1 MISHKDIMDMIK
13 DYNIRDE
20 EWIVNVTDT
29 LTDIA
34 QQKKFSHEPFRIKRI
49 DIKKFAVPEYCGVN
63 CSPDEKNCLIWGSH
77 RSGKSTTYDALLYGL
92 LDRKAILRQSFGKP
106 DISITLS
113 NGSTDI
119 KITREYNKPLLVEVG
134 EKTYEGAE
142 DATLIIREYT
152 GIDPDD
158 YRIFRGLTLPQRSE
172 TDSLLQRT
180 NAKEFA
186 TIIEKLGSDKILAQ
200 SKEFVQTSLDE
211 VEKRAKKLE
220 LQDLDMAYEEMEKK
234 QRISS
239 TKYQISQ
246 REDYIKNF
254 KSGELKKVVITFE
267 RKPEIKDRLQKLENE
282 FQQLWREEVHLK
294 RLVGK
299 ATHKY
304 TDKTSEE
311 VVEDVLTRVVCPVC
325 ESDIGIERFQ
335 TRIKHRNRC
344 PLCNEPYSWEI
355 LAKAE
360 AKIEESK
367 KVEAWRRRLEVINQR
382 KAEIEEEKKKLG
394 FEYSHETIRRVI
406 KEQTSEK
413 DLEDARER
421 LKAANELLKNDEED
435 LGKLGLAGR
444 ENKEEHEELEN
455 KKNFLKHL
463 IGGLDEDT
471 KILEKPE
478 GEFEK
483 KINVIFKRIIGSKT
497 TLVYENGEVYLV
509 EKYGSL
515 ERKRKARDKHEVSF
529 GEKRALDFS
538 IVLSLFLMNQESR
551 YYNIDFIILD
561 DVTEGILDSKWK
573 DGLIEVLEEFNSD
586 IQLVCTS
593 YDEQLKQLLTFDSEA
608 KLQIQTT
615 IDESWWA

>member
-1 MISHKDIMDMIK
+1 MISHKDIMGMIK
-13 DYNIRDE
+13 DYNIKDE
-20 EWIVNVTDT
+20 EWIVLFSDK
-29 LTDIA
+29 LKDIA
-34 QQKKFSHEPFRIKRI
+34 EQKKFSYEPFRIKEI
-49 DIKKFAVPEYCGVN
+49 NIKKFAVPEYCGVN

-77 RSGKSTTYDALLYGL
+77 RSGKSTTYDALLYSL
-92 LDRKAILRQSFGKP
+92 LDRKAIPRPSIGKH

-113 NGSTDI
+113 NESTDI
-119 KITREYNKPLLVEVG
+119 KITREYNKPPLVEVG
-134 EKTYEGAE
+134 EKTYEGA
-142 DATLIIREYT
+142 DATSIIREYT

-186 TIIEKLGSDKILAQ
+186 IVIEKLGSDKILAQ

-211 VEKRAKKLE
+211 VEKRTKKLK

-267 RKPEIKDRLQKLENE
+267 RKPEIKDRLQRLENE

-325 ESDIGIERFQ
+325 ESDIGMERFQ
-335 TRIKHRNRC
+335 SRIKHRNRC

-367 KVEAWRRRLEVINQR
+367 KVEAWRRRLEEINQR
-382 KAEIEEEKKKLG
+382 KAEIEEENKKLG
-394 FEYSHETIRRVI
+394 FDEYSHETIRRVI

-435 LGKLGLAGR
+435 LEKLGLTRKENR
-444 ENKEEHEELEN
+444 EEREELEN

-463 IGGLDEDT
+463 IGGLDDT
-471 KILEKPE
+471 KILEKAE
-478 GEFEK
+478 GKFEK
-483 KINVIFKRIIGSKT
+483 KINAIFKRIIGSKT
-497 TLVYENGEVYLV
+497 TLIYENGEVYLV

-573 DGLIEVLEEFNSD
+573 EGLIEVLEEFNSD

-593 YDEQLKQLLTFDSEA
+593 YDERIRQLKFESEA

-615 IDESWWA
+615 IDESWWT

>member
-1 MISHKDIMDMIK
+1 
-13 DYNIRDE
+13 
-20 EWIVNVTDT
+20 
-29 LTDIA
+29 
-34 QQKKFSHEPFRIKRI
+34 
-49 DIKKFAVPEYCGVN
+49 
-63 CSPDEKNCLIWGSH
+63 
-77 RSGKSTTYDALLYGL
+77 
-92 LDRKAILRQSFGKP
+92 
-106 DISITLS
+106 
-113 NGSTDI
+113 
-119 KITREYNKPLLVEVG
+119 LVEVG
-134 EKTYEGAE
+134 EKTYEGA
-142 DATLIIREYT
+142 DATSIIREYT

-211 VEKRAKKLE
+211 VEKRTKKLK

-267 RKPEIKDRLQKLENE
+267 RKPEIKDRLQRLENE

-325 ESDIGIERFQ
+325 ESDIGMERFQ
-335 TRIKHRNRC
+335 SRIKHRNRC

-367 KVEAWRRRLEVINQR
+367 KVEAWRRRLEEINQR
-382 KAEIEEEKKKLG
+382 KAEIEEENKKLG
-394 FEYSHETIRRVI
+394 FDEYSHETIRRVI

-413 DLEDARER
+413 DLEEARER

-435 LGKLGLAGR
+435 LEKLGLTR
-444 ENKEEHEELEN
+444 KENRAEHDELEN

-463 IGGLDEDT
+463 IGGLDDT
-471 KILEKPE
+471 KILEKAE
-478 GEFEK
+478 GKFEK
-483 KINVIFKRIIGSKT
+483 KINTIFKRIIGGKT

-538 IVLSLFLMNQESR
+538 IILSLFLMNQESR

-573 DGLIEVLEEFNSD
+573 EGLIGVLEEFNSD

-593 YDEQLKQLLTFDSEA
+593 YDERIKQLKFESEA

-615 IDESWWA
+615 IDESWWT

>member
-1 MISHKDIMDMIK
+1 M
-13 DYNIRDE
+13 
-20 EWIVNVTDT
+20 
-29 LTDIA
+29 
-34 QQKKFSHEPFRIKRI
+34 
-49 DIKKFAVPEYCGVN
+49 PEYCGVN

-92 LDRKAILRQSFGKP
+92 LDRKAILRPSIGKP
-106 DISITLS
+106 DLSITLS

-119 KITREYNKPLLVEVG
+119 KITREFRKSLLVEVG
-134 EKTYEGAE
+134 EETYEGAN
-142 DATLIIREYT
+142 ATSGIQEYT

-172 TDSLLQRT
+172 SDSILQLT

-186 TIIEKLGSDKILAQ
+186 SIIGKLGSDKIFGRL
-200 SKEFVQTSLDE
+200 KEFVQTSLDE
-211 VEKRAKKLE
+211 VEKRIKKLE
-220 LQDLDMAYEEMEKK
+220 IQDSDMAYEEMEKK
-234 QRISS
+234 RRKSS

-246 REDYIKNF
+246 LEDYIKNF
-254 KSGELKKVVITFE
+254 KSCELKKVVKTFE
-267 RKPEIKDRLQKLENE
+267 KNPESKNKLQRLENE
-282 FQQLWREEVHLK
+282 FQQLWRDEVRLK
-294 RLVGK
+294 GLVGK

-325 ESDIGIERFQ
+325 ESDIGIEKFQ
-335 TRIKHRNRC
+335 NRIKHQNKC

-360 AKIEESK
+360 VKIEESK
-367 KVEAWRRRLEVINQR
+367 NVEEWRRRLEVINQR
-382 KAEIEEEKKKLG
+382 KAKIEEETKKLG
-394 FEYSHETIRRVI
+394 FDEYSHETIRRVI

-413 DLEDARER
+413 DLEDERER
-421 LKAANELLKNDEED
+421 LKAANDLLENDEED
-435 LGKLGLAGR
+435 LEKLNLAR
-444 ENKEEHEELEN
+444 IKNKEDHGELEN
-455 KKNFLKHL
+455 KKNFLNHL
-463 IGGLDEDT
+463 IGGLDDT
-471 KILEKPE
+471 KILEKAE
-478 GEFEK
+478 GKFEK
-483 KINVIFKRIIGSKT
+483 KINAIFKRIIGSKT

-509 EKYGSL
+509 EKYGSF
-515 ERKRKARDKHEVSF
+515 ERKRKARDKYEMSV

-538 IVLSLFLMNQESR
+538 IVLALFLMNQESR

-573 DGLIEVLEEFNSD
+573 AGLIEVLEEFNSD

-593 YDEQLKQLLTFDSEA
+593 YDEQIKQLTFDSEA

-615 IDESWWA
+615 FDESWWT

>member
-1 MISHKDIMDMIK
+1 MISHKDIRDMIK

-20 EWIVNVTDT
+20 EWIVNVIDT

-77 RSGKSTTYDALLYGL
+77 RSGKSTTYDALLYSL
-92 LDRKAILRQSFGKP
+92 LDRKAIPRPSIGKH

-113 NGSTDI
+113 NESTDI
-119 KITREYNKPLLVEVG
+119 KITREYNKPPLVEVG
-134 EKTYEGAE
+134 EKTYEGA
-142 DATLIIREYT
+142 DATSIIREYT

-211 VEKRAKKLE
+211 VEKRTKKLK

-267 RKPEIKDRLQKLENE
+267 RKPEIKDRLQRLENE

-325 ESDIGIERFQ
+325 ESDIGMERFQ
-335 TRIKHRNRC
+335 SRIKHRNRC

-367 KVEAWRRRLEVINQR
+367 KVEAWRRRLEEINQR
-382 KAEIEEEKKKLG
+382 KAEIEEENKKLG
-394 FEYSHETIRRVI
+394 FDEYSHETIRRVI

-413 DLEDARER
+413 DLEEARER

-435 LGKLGLAGR
+435 LEKLGLTR
-444 ENKEEHEELEN
+444 KENRAERDELEN

-463 IGGLDEDT
+463 IGGLDDT
-471 KILEKPE
+471 KILEKAE
-478 GEFEK
+478 GKFEK
-483 KINVIFKRIIGSKT
+483 KINAIFKRIIGSKT

-538 IVLSLFLMNQESR
+538 IILSLFLMNQESR

-573 DGLIEVLEEFNSD
+573 EGLIGVLEEFNSD

-593 YDEQLKQLLTFDSEA
+593 YDERIKQLKFESEA

-615 IDESWWA
+615 IDESWWT

>member
-1 MISHKDIMDMIK
+1 MISHKDIRDMIK

-20 EWIVNVTDT
+20 EWIVNVIDT

-77 RSGKSTTYDALLYGL
+77 RSGKSTTYDALLYSL
-92 LDRKAILRQSFGKP
+92 LDRKAIPRPSIGKH

-113 NGSTDI
+113 NESTDI
-119 KITREYNKPLLVEVG
+119 KITREYNKPPLVEVG
-134 EKTYEGAE
+134 EKTYEGA
-142 DATLIIREYT
+142 DATSIIREYT

-211 VEKRAKKLE
+211 VEKRTKKLK

-267 RKPEIKDRLQKLENE
+267 RKPEIKDRLQRLENE

-325 ESDIGIERFQ
+325 ESDIGMERFQ
-335 TRIKHRNRC
+335 SRIKHRNRC

-367 KVEAWRRRLEVINQR
+367 KVEAWRRRLEDINQR
-382 KAEIEEEKKKLG
+382 KAEIEEENKKLG
-394 FEYSHETIRRVI
+394 FDEYSHETIRRVI

-413 DLEDARER
+413 DLEEARER

-435 LGKLGLAGR
+435 LEKLGLTR
-444 ENKEEHEELEN
+444 KENRAERDELEN

-463 IGGLDEDT
+463 IGGLDDT
-471 KILEKPE
+471 KILEKAE
-478 GEFEK
+478 GKFEK
-483 KINVIFKRIIGSKT
+483 KINAIFKRIIGSKT

-538 IVLSLFLMNQESR
+538 IILSLFLMNQESR

-573 DGLIEVLEEFNSD
+573 EGLIGVLEEFNSD

-593 YDEQLKQLLTFDSEA
+593 YDERIKQLKFESEA

-615 IDESWWA
+615 IDESWWT

>member
-1 MISHKDIMDMIK
+1 MISHKDIMGMIK
-13 DYNIRDE
+13 DYNIKDE
-20 EWIVNVTDT
+20 EWIVLFSDK
-29 LTDIA
+29 LKDIA
-34 QQKKFSHEPFRIKRI
+34 EQKKFSYEPFRIKEI
-49 DIKKFAVPEYCGVN
+49 NIKKFAVPEYCGVN

-77 RSGKSTTYDALLYGL
+77 RSGKSTTYDALLYSL
-92 LDRKAILRQSFGKP
+92 LDRKAIPRPSIGKH

-113 NGSTDI
+113 NESTDI
-119 KITREYNKPLLVEVG
+119 KITREYNKPPLVEVG
-134 EKTYEGAE
+134 EKTYEGA
-142 DATLIIREYT
+142 DATSIIREYT

-186 TIIEKLGSDKILAQ
+186 IVIEKLGSDKILAQ

-211 VEKRAKKLE
+211 VEKRTKKLK

-267 RKPEIKDRLQKLENE
+267 RKPEIKDRLQRLENE

-325 ESDIGIERFQ
+325 ESDIGMERFQ
-335 TRIKHRNRC
+335 SRIKHRNRC

-367 KVEAWRRRLEVINQR
+367 KVEAWRRRLEEINQR
-382 KAEIEEEKKKLG
+382 KAEIEEENKKLG
-394 FEYSHETIRRVI
+394 FDEYSHETIRRVI

-435 LGKLGLAGR
+435 LEKLGLTRKENR
-444 ENKEEHEELEN
+444 EERDELEN

-463 IGGLDEDT
+463 IGGLDDT
-471 KILEKPE
+471 KILEKAE
-478 GEFEK
+478 GKFEK
-483 KINVIFKRIIGSKT
+483 KINAIFKRIIGSKT
-497 TLVYENGEVYLV
+497 TLIYENGEVYLV

-573 DGLIEVLEEFNSD
+573 EGLIEVLEEFNSD

-593 YDEQLKQLLTFDSEA
+593 YDERIRQLKFESEA

-615 IDESWWA
+615 IDESWWT

>member
-1 MISHKDIMDMIK
+1 MISHKDIMGMIK
-13 DYNIRDE
+13 DYNIKDE
-20 EWIVNVTDT
+20 EWIVLFSDK
-29 LTDIA
+29 LKDIA
-34 QQKKFSHEPFRIKRI
+34 EQKKFSYEPFRIKGI
-49 DIKKFAVPEYCGVN
+49 NIKKFAVPEYCGVN

-77 RSGKSTTYDALLYGL
+77 RSGKSTTYDALLYSL
-92 LDRKAILRQSFGKP
+92 LDRKAIPRPSIGKH

-113 NGSTDI
+113 NESTDI
-119 KITREYNKPLLVEVG
+119 KITREYNKPPLVEVG
-134 EKTYEGAE
+134 EKTYEGA
-142 DATLIIREYT
+142 DATSIIREYT

-186 TIIEKLGSDKILAQ
+186 IIIEKLGSDKILAQ

-211 VEKRAKKLE
+211 VEKRTKKLK

-254 KSGELKKVVITFE
+254 KSGELKKVVITFK
-267 RKPEIKDRLQKLENE
+267 RKPEIKDRLQRLENE

-325 ESDIGIERFQ
+325 ESDIGMERFQ
-335 TRIKHRNRC
+335 SRIKYRNRC

-360 AKIEESK
+360 VKIEEFK
-367 KVEAWRRRLEVINQR
+367 KVEEWRRRLEEINQR
-382 KAEIEEEKKKLG
+382 KAEIEEENKKLG
-394 FEYSHETIRRVI
+394 FDEYSHETIRRVI

-413 DLEDARER
+413 DIEDARER
-421 LKAANELLKNDEED
+421 LKAANELRKNDEED
-435 LGKLGLAGR
+435 LEKLGLTR
-444 ENKEEHEELEN
+444 IKNKAEHDELEN

-463 IGGLDEDT
+463 IGGLDDT
-471 KILEKPE
+471 KILEKAKD
-478 GEFEK
+478 EFEK
-483 KINVIFKRIIGSKT
+483 EINAIFKRIIGSKT

-509 EKYGSL
+509 EKYGSR

-573 DGLIEVLEEFNSD
+573 EGLIGVLEEFNSD

-593 YDEQLKQLLTFDSEA
+593 YDERIKQLKFESEA

-615 IDESWWA
+615 IDESWWT